1 MLTDTDD
8 TVLAAINLHAVFG
21 TLPRLVELV
30 PAANSLVAELSS
42 PVTLDLAIVG
52 GIHSRLV
59 FSPDGIEE
67 GGEPRGTRARLYF
80 RSAAHLNAV
89 IAGDAQPIPLAG
101 PRGLRFLTGVFT
113 PLTALLAKY
122 LEPTTE
128 ALSDEDFFEAS
139 SLLTLNVAV
148 NAITIVANAD
158 RSGRFS
164 AAQMA
169 DGELDI
175 EVGDSLRYRISVEK
189 HRLTL
194 VPAGASPARA
204 VFGFANLATAGDVI
218 AGRESA
224 LACVCDGRIAMR
236 GYIPLV
242 DNTNRILD
250 RVGQYLGK

>member
-1 MLTDTDD
+1 MLTETDEK
-8 TVLAAINLHAVFG
+8 VLAAINMHAVFG

-30 PAANSLVAELSS
+30 PAAKSLVGELSG
-42 PVTLDLAIVG
+42 PVTLDLSIVG
-52 GIHSRLV
+52 GTHSRLI
-59 FSPDGIEE
+59 FTPEGIRQ
-67 GGEPRGTRARLYF
+67 GGDALGTRARLYF
-80 RSAAHLNAV
+80 RSPSHLNAV
-89 IAGDAQPIPLAG
+89 VAGTSQPLPVAG

-113 PLTALLAKY
+113 PLTALLSKY
-122 LEPTTE
+122 LEPNTE
-128 ALSDEDFFEAS
+128 DLAAADFFEAS
-139 SLLTLNVAV
+139 SLLTLNVAA
-148 NAITIVANAD
+148 NAITIVANDD

-164 AAQMA
+164 AAQMS

-175 EVGDSLRYRISVEK
+175 EVGNSLRYRISVEA

-194 VPAGASPARA
+194 VTPAESPARA
-204 VFGFANLATAGDVI
+204 VFGFADLATAGDVI